1 MRVTPPGVRIP
12 LSPQQEASVNPDAF
26 FVLVMIIEKTTLV
39 VGASLKQDRY
49 SNKAVLSLRNKSI
62 RTFAFGLRAGEIGD
76 VSVFTSFPVE
86 AEIHTITMYVGA
98 ARQPQYY
105 DDILNLM
112 PARVI
117 FNPGA
122 ENEVFANLLEENGIE
137 PVEACTLVM
146 LSIGNY

>member
-26 FVLVMIIEKTTLV
+26 FVLIIMVEKATLV
-39 VGASLKQDRY
+39 IGASLKQDRY
-49 SNKAVLSLRNKSI
+49 SNRAVLSLRSMAI
-62 RTFAFGLRAGEIGD
+62 RTFAFGLRPGEIGD
-76 VSVFTSFPVE
+76 VSVFTSFPIE
-86 AEIHTITMYVGA
+86 EEIHTVTMYLGA

-105 DDILNLM
+105 NDILNLM
-112 PARVI
+112 PQRVI

-122 ENEVFANLLEENGIE
+122 ENADFARLLKEEGIE